1 MSELDKIKKDFEAL
15 KQRCKA
21 TNVKIEDLQR
31 DCEEITT
38 NEELQKLKSI
48 QDQFIKD
55 IMSQDTQNILQDLI
69 DSSPADMSE
78 MIKSIFVCGYTQRIN
93 EADDISEYIVPML
106 RTETEKRSIMEPEDQ
121 IKYKLYV
128 NGKFKGHVYGTRTT
142 IHIPTGMTE
151 ECGRAE
157 IFVEIAEWDDDDNQE
172 GE

>member
-38 NEELQKLKSI
+38 NDELQKLKAI

-69 DSSPADMSE
+69 DSSPSDMSE

-93 EADDISEYIVPML
+93 EADDISEYIVPVL
-106 RTETEKRSIMEPEDQ
+106 GTETEKRSIMESEDQ
-121 IKYKLYV
+121 FKYKLYI
-128 NGKFKGHVYGTRTT
+128 NGKF
-142 IHIPTGMTE
+142 
-151 ECGRAE
+151 A
-157 IFVEIAEWDDDDNQE
+157 
-172 GE
+172 